1 MIPLDAAAMTTA
13 LPPAPPAIPAQAH
26 DEAFEA
32 LLQDLARWLQLPGLR
47 LDSRGACA
55 IRFDGRLH
63 VTLQRNPREAEELW
77 LHADLGPTRGEASQY
92 QALLQ
97 GNLLWQATAG
107 ATLGLTHD
115 DPPRA
120 LLATR
125 LRWRGLERAIL
136 ADTLEAFVGACD
148 HWVAVLSVRPAQAA
162 APASTEAGVTFG
174 LLA

>member
-1 MIPLDAAAMTTA
+1 MTTVPPPA
-13 LPPAPPAIPAQAH
+13 LPAH
-26 DEAFEA
+26 THEEAFEA
-32 LLQDLARWLQLPGLR
+32 LLQDVARWLQLPALR

-55 IRFDGRLH
+55 IRFDGRVH
-63 VTLQRNPREAEELW
+63 VTFQRNPRDAEELW
-77 LHADLGPTRGEASQY
+77 LHADLGPLQGETRQY

-125 LRWRGLERAIL
+125 LRWRGLDRTIMV
-136 ADTLEAFVGACD
+136 DTLEAFVGACD
-148 HWVAVLSVRPAQAA
+148 HWAAFLSARPSLAA